1 MAPDVEAREISVG
14 RFARFYAPLAATSLL
29 LTATN
34 PLLTAALARSTN
46 PAAALAGFSVAFALC
61 GVLYSPLLVV
71 QQVAATRILEGRNM
85 DPVRRFALGTGAFF
99 SAVTAAVAFT
109 PFGDWVFGDVVGVR
123 GLVFT
128 EALDAIAFLW
138 PVPLLTGIRA
148 AHQGRL
154 VGRHRTHP
162 IAVATGVRTAVLAAA
177 AFGLTV
183 VTGGAWIGSAAF
195 VLGLLVET
203 FIVGLSRAPDSI
215 APGTADVP
223 PLVDAALEGGE
234 ELLRFSTP
242 LMLNGFL
249 WWSTPLV
256 INAVLARTPRPEL
269 ALASFAVVEAVAWF
283 VTAPV
288 GQYQHASI
296 ALVGDRK
303 SHLKVRRWSGV
314 LAVGVFLVLGVLA
327 LPGISGPV
335 LDLVFRLDPELL
347 ESAALALPLAAF
359 YPLLYGH
366 RQYYQGLFVRVGR
379 PGVVGKGALL
389 RVAALAVAAV
399 LLVGSLGGYGA
410 AFGVGLHGFG
420 LAVEGGFLLQRSRGV
435 VLPALDGC

>member
-1 MAPDVEAREISVG
+1 MKSLSAG
-14 RFARFYAPLAATSLL
+14 RFVRFYAPLAATSLL

-34 PLLTAALARSTN
+34 PILTAALARSAN

-71 QQVAATRILEGRNM
+71 QQIAATRILEGRNM
-85 DPVRRFALGTGAFF
+85 DPVRRFAVATGALF
-99 SAVTAAVAFT
+99 SALTAAVAFT
-109 PFGDWVFGDVVGVR
+109 PLGDWVFGDLVGVR
-123 GLVFT
+123 GAVFL

-154 VGRHRTHP
+154 VGKHRTHP
-162 IAVATGVRTAVLAAA
+162 IAVATGTRTVVLAGV
-177 AFGLTV
+177 AFGLTA
-183 VTGGAWIGSAAF
+183 VTGGAWVGGAAF
-195 VLGLLVET
+195 VVGLLVET
-203 FIVGLSRAPDSI
+203 AIVGLARAPESVP
-215 APGTADVP
+215 PGAEDVP
-223 PLVDAALEGGE
+223 PLVDAALEGGD

-249 WWSTPLV
+249 WWSTPLI

-296 ALVGDRK
+296 ALVGDRP
-303 SHLKVRRWSGV
+303 SHRKVRRWAGT
-314 LAVGVFLVLGVLA
+314 LAAAVFLLLGILS
-327 LPGISGPV
+327 LPWIAPPV
-335 LDLVFRLDPELL
+335 LDLVFQLDSDLL
-347 ESAALALPLAAF
+347 EGAAAALPIAAF

-366 RQYYQGLFVRVGR
+366 RQYYQGLFVRVGC
-379 PGVVGKGALL
+379 PGVVGKGAIL
-389 RVAALAVAAV
+389 RVGSLVVVAV
-399 LLVGSLGGYGA
+399 LLVGPLGGYGA
-410 AFGVGLHGFG
+410 AFGVGLHVFG
-420 LAVEGGFLLQRSRGV
+420 LAVEGGFLLQRSRAR
-435 VLPALDGC
+435 VLPALEAR

>member
-1 MAPDVEAREISVG
+1 MDPKPLSAG

-34 PLLTAALARSTN
+34 PLLTAALARSAN

-71 QQVAATRILEGRNM
+71 QQVAATRILEGRDM

-99 SAVTAAVAFT
+99 SAITAAVAFT
-109 PFGDWVFGDVVGVR
+109 PLGDWVFGSLVGVR
-123 GLVFT
+123 GAVFT
-128 EALDAIAFLW
+128 EALDALGFLW

-154 VGRHRTHP
+154 VGKHRTQP
-162 IAVATGVRTAVLAAA
+162 IALATGARTLVLAGV

-183 VTGGAWIGSAAF
+183 ITGGAWVGGAAF
-195 VLGLLVET
+195 VVGLLVEAS
-203 FIVGLSRAPDSI
+203 IVGLSRAPEAIS
-215 APGTADVP
+215 PGAEEAP
-223 PLVDAALEGGE
+223 PLVDAALEGGD

-242 LMLNGFL
+242 LMLNGVL
-249 WWSTPLV
+249 WWSTPLI

-296 ALVGDRK
+296 ALVGDRE
-303 SHLKVRRWSGV
+303 SHRRVRRWAGT
-314 LAVGVFLVLGVLA
+314 LAGGVFLLLGTLA
-327 LPGISGPV
+327 VPWVSEPV
-335 LDLVFRLDPELL
+335 LDLAFQLDAELL
-347 ESAALALPLAAF
+347 QSAAAALPVAAL

-366 RQYYQGLFVRVGR
+366 RQYYQGLFVRVGC

-389 RVAALAVAAV
+389 RITSLVLAAV
-399 LLVGSLGGYGA
+399 LLVGPLGGHGA
-410 AFGVGLHGFG
+410 AFGVGLHAFG
-420 LAVEGGFLLQRSRGV
+420 LAVEGGFLLQRSRLR
-435 VLPALDGC
+435 VLPALEAR